1 MQEIITKR
9 LTLRLMTKDF
19 LEASLNED
27 KEKTESLIGLKISQ
41 DWFDEKDIMSIRLSD
56 YRSDAEYLKWGFHAI
71 GLKETNEMVG
81 YVGFHTTPNP
91 EYLQE
96 FAPNAIEFGYVIFFK
111 NRRRGYAREASVGLM
126 NWAAKRN
133 LIEYFIASVSPLNI
147 ASTALI
153 KKLEFKK
160 IGEHIDEVDGLE
172 MIFALPVDKL
182 PYPYD

>member
-1 MQEIITKR
+1 MSE
-9 LTLRLMTKDF
+9 DF
-19 LEASLNED
+19 LEASLKED
-27 KEKTESLIGLKISQ
+27 KEKTESLIGLKVSQ

-56 YRSDAEYLKWGFHAI
+56 YRNDFEYINWGFHAV

-81 YVGFHTTPNP
+81 YIGFHTKPNP
-91 EYLQE
+91 EYLQS

-147 ASTALI
+147 ASTALV

-172 MIFALPVDKL
+172 LIFALPVDKL

>member
-1 MQEIITKR
+1 
-9 LTLRLMTKDF
+9 MTKDF

-41 DWFDEKDIMSIRLSD
+41 DWFDEKDIMDIRLGD
-56 YRSDAEYLKWGFHAI
+56 YRSDAEYLNWGFHAV

-81 YVGFHTTPNP
+81 YIGFHTTPNP

-96 FAPNAIEFGYVIFFK
+96 FVPNAIEFGYVIFFK
-111 NRRRGYAREASVGLM
+111 DRRRGFAQEASVGLL

-133 LIEYFIASVSPLNI
+133 LIEYFIASVSPSNI

-153 KKLEFKK
+153 KKLNFEK

-172 MIFALPVDKL
+172 FVYSLSVDKL
-182 PYPYD
+182 KLIN